1 MSVRSATAEDIP
13 AVLPLVRAYCEFYE
27 TTPEQ
32 APDAGLEEMCRA
44 LIATPEDEG
53 MLLVAEDESG
63 EVVGFAAVG
72 WKWSSLRASRVAILE
87 DDRLELA
94 GLEVGVEGGALELGV
109 PADGDVAIVARLHR
123 ELLPPG
129 PDRLECQDR
138 GHRPASRRP
147 PCSSEPGRSSSPAR
161 RWG

>member
-1 MSVRSATAEDIP
+1 MSVRSATAEDLP

-32 APDAGLEEMCRA
+32 APDEGLGEMCRA
-44 LIATPEDEG
+44 LIATPEDQG

-87 DDRLELA
+87 DLFVAPDVRGSGFGRELILACAERARKHGAPKLEWVTALDNERAQSVYDGVGATYGEWRNYELEL
-94 GLEVGVEGGALELGV
+94 EG
-109 PADGDVAIVARLHR
+109 
-123 ELLPPG
+123 
-129 PDRLECQDR
+129 
-138 GHRPASRRP
+138 
-147 PCSSEPGRSSSPAR
+147 
-161 RWG
+161 